1 MTNQAPPFV
10 GGDFLTGDVALRE
23 AVERWAGPA
32 AVADLA
38 PLGILAGTEE
48 AQEHGRLADT
58 HVPVLRTHDARGN
71 RVDEVEFHPSWHW
84 LMTQAVGAG
93 LTAEP
98 WTSATGSGAH
108 VRRAAGFVLWSRV
121 EAGHG
126 CPVSMTY
133 AAGSALRHDATVG
146 ARWLPAL
153 ASRSYDFGIRPVAHE
168 GGGHR
173 GHGHDREAGR
183 FGRAGQHDPRRPRAG
198 WSAARRDLPPDRSQ
212 VVLLGA
218 DERRLPR
225 AGPGARRAH
234 LLRRA
239 ACPRRRRAQRLRPP
253 APQGQARQPLERLER
268 GRARR
273 HLGQPDR

>member
-1 MTNQAPPFV
+1 M
-10 GGDFLTGDVALRE
+10 
-23 AVERWAGPA
+23 
-32 AVADLA
+32 
-38 PLGILAGTEE
+38 
-48 AQEHGRLADT
+48 
-58 HVPVLRTHDARGN
+58 PVLRTHDARGN

-153 ASRSYDFGIRPVAHE
+153 ASRSYDFGIRPVAQKSGAIAGMGMTE
-168 GGGHR
+168 KQGGS
-173 GHGHDREAGR
+173 DV
-183 FGRAGQHDPRRPRAG
+183 RANTTRAVPAPG
-198 WSAARRDLPPDRSQ
+198 GP
-212 VVLLGA
+212 LLGETYRLTGHKWFCSAPMSHVFSCWPRPPA
-218 DERRLPR
+218 DSP
-225 AGPGARRAH
+225 ASSAC
-234 LLRRA
+234 
-239 ACPRRRRAQRLRPP
+239 ACPRRRHAQPLRPP
-253 APQGQARQPLERLER
+253 APQGQARPLERLER
-268 GRARR
+268 GRVMAP
-273 HLGQPDR
+273 GQPDR